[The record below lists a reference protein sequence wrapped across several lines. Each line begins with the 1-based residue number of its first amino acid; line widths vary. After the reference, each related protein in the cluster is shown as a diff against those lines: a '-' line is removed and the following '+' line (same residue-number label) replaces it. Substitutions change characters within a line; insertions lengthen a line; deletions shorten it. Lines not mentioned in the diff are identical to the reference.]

1 MSFNT
6 TSLTKVNTSLVFE
19 LFNSNVT
26 INHLDIDIMRI
37 NKSFLYSE
45 FSIIVMSSINA
56 VYIRDACD
64 PLFMFNRSEFTV
76 VDFLL
81 SAIECSIFSFTDSSA
96 VISALYLT
104 NSNSSSVIS
113 SSNSELEISNSS
125 FHSIEVQV
133 IVSVDNL
140 SNVTIEGST
149 FSMIYAKSFFNF
161 NDSTFS
167 LTLSHFN
174 NLNLEHFI
182 SPTFS
187 SASLSNSSII
197 DVESSQS
204 LINADDSVVT
214 INLFEVGDAKLETF
228 SI

>member
-1 MSFNT
+1 M
-6 TSLTKVNTSLVFE
+6 
-19 LFNSNVT
+19 
-26 INHLDIDIMRI
+26 
-37 NKSFLYSE
+37 
-45 FSIIVMSSINA
+45 
-56 VYIRDACD
+56 
-64 PLFMFNRSEFTV
+64 
-76 VDFLL
+76 
-81 SAIECSIFSFTDSSA
+81 
-96 VISALYLT
+96 
-104 NSNSSSVIS
+104 
-113 SSNSELEISNSS
+113 
-125 FHSIEVQV
+125 
-133 IVSVDNL
+133 VSVDNL

-182 SPTFS
+182 SLTFS

-214 INLFEVGDAKLETF
+214 INLFEVGDGKLETF